1 MIYLRNPKSIDN
13 TWHFVLNDMFTDEEL
28 QIIDSAV
35 KSTPDEDGN
44 ILKQDVDK
52 TRDKIRKN
60 TATWLE
66 NKNEM
71 ERIYHKL
78 GDIFKYVNDAK
89 FQFAIDFLQPL
100 EYLTYNKD
108 SYFDWHTD
116 GPMKEDNTH
125 VIRKISCSILLNED
139 YEGGDFNFNCKQR
152 DWNIGRINKNSGLF
166 FCSMI
171 PHTITPVTSGV
182 RKSLVSWACGPS
194 FV

>member
-35 KSTPDEDGN
+35 KNTPDEDGN
-44 ILKQDVDK
+44 IIKQDVDK

-71 ERIYHKL
+71 EQVYHKL
-78 GDIFKYVNDAK
+78 RDIFKYVNDAK

-108 SYFDWHTD
+108 SYFDWHVD
-116 GPMKEDNTH
+116 GPMKEDNIH
-125 VIRKISCSILLNED
+125 AIRKISCSILLNED
-139 YEGGDFNFNCKQR
+139 YEGGDFNFNCKQHG
-152 DWNIGRINKNSGLF
+152 WNIGRIKKNSGLF
-166 FCSMI
+166 FCSML
-171 PHTITPVTSGV
+171 PHTITPVIGGV
-182 RKSLVSWACGPS
+182 RKSLVSWACGPN